1 MSALLC
7 IQCQSES
14 AANAYKTESESGSLA
29 GVSLGTTTDVVA
41 VHESLVV
48 RCTETR
54 MEKLMLVLD
63 FVRSSSTSEAPT
75 VTTLALDQAVFY
87 ALGQMDS

>member
-14 AANAYKTESESGSLA
+14 AANAYKAESESGSLA

-41 VHESLVV
+41 VHESLVI
-48 RCTETR
+48 RCTATR
-54 MEKLMLVLD
+54 MEKLMPVLD
-63 FVRSSSTSEAPT
+63 FVRSFATTNAPT
-75 VTTLALDQAVFY
+75 VTTLAPHQAMFY
-87 ALGQMDS
+87 ALGKMDS